1 MILRVLRRTTFAH
14 SKQKT
19 QVPLLFSSESQSC
32 RQSTDWE
39 EARRVACLLRSVNLR
54 VQGLF
59 GSWCFVHLRAIVTL
73 ITSISE
79 FISVFE
85 QPTSSVVL
93 WSHHPCRL
101 LTSVFY
107 LPIICSPSWGGAIV
121 IHTCTTSWTGL
132 CQILKRIVRTDSSQ
146 AIHPEQLQ
154 YL

>member
-1 MILRVLRRTTFAH
+1 VILRVLRRTTFAH
-14 SKQKT
+14 SKHKT
-19 QVPLLFSSESQSC
+19 QVPLLFSSEGQSC
-32 RQSTDWE
+32 RHSTDWE
-39 EARRVACLLRSVNLR
+39 GARRVACLLRSVNLP

-85 QPTSSVVL
+85 QPTSSLVL
-93 WSHHPCRL
+93 WSHHHPCHL

-121 IHTCTTSWTGL
+121 IHTTSWTGL

-146 AIHPEQLQ
+146 AIHPGQLP